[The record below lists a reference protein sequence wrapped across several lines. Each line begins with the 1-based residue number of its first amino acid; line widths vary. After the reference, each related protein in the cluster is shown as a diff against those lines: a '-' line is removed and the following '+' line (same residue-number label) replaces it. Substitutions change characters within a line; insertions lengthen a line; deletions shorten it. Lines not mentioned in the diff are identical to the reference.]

1 MANSLPG
8 HPQEWKPGG
17 TTMTKSPNRL
27 LGLVLGVVY
36 LLIGILGFFLT
47 SDTGFS
53 ATTGPKFID
62 LFEVNPLHNLVH
74 LIVGIALFVTAL
86 VGVRAARTTNM
97 TLGAIFLLVG
107 VVGLLLASPDNAL
120 NILAINGADNV
131 LNFATAVVLLC
142 VSFGADKPVADAKTA

>member
-1 MANSLPG
+1 
-8 HPQEWKPGG
+8 
-17 TTMTKSPNRL
+17 MTKSPNRL

-36 LLIGILGFFLT
+36 LLVGILGFFLT
-47 SDTGFS
+47 SDTGFA

-74 LIVGIALFVTAL
+74 LAVGIILFVTAL
-86 VGVRAARTTNM
+86 VGVRSARIANM

-107 VVGLLLASPDNAL
+107 VVGLLLASPSNAL

-142 VSFGADKPVADAKTA
+142 VGFGADKPVADVKTA

>member
-1 MANSLPG
+1 MS
-8 HPQEWKPGG
+8 
-17 TTMTKSPNRL
+17 TSPNRL

-36 LLIGILGFFLT
+36 LLLGILGFFLT
-47 SDTGFS
+47 SETGFA
-53 ATTGPKFID
+53 ATTGPKVID
-62 LFEVNPLHNLVH
+62 LFQVNPLHNLVH
-74 LIVGIALFVTAL
+74 LVVGIVLVVTAL
-86 VGVRAARTTNM
+86 VGIRPARIANM

-142 VSFGADKPVADAKTA
+142 VGFGADRVIARPKAA

>member
-1 MANSLPG
+1 
-8 HPQEWKPGG
+8 
-17 TTMTKSPNRL
+17 MTKSPNRL

-36 LLIGILGFFLT
+36 LLVGIFGFFLT
-47 SDTGFS
+47 SNTGFA

-62 LFEVNPLHNLVH
+62 LFQVNPLHNLVH
-74 LIVGIALFVTAL
+74 VVVGILLFVTAL
-86 VGVRAARTTNM
+86 VGIRSSRITNL

-107 VVGLLLASPDNAL
+107 VVGLLLVSPGNSL

-142 VSFGADKPVADAKTA
+142 VSIGADKPVADARAA